1 MWELQTGK
9 ELFQFR
15 QQEPCRA
22 CNLSVGE
29 GMLAFTTDA
38 FMGTQ
43 SMIHIVKLEQ
53 DIQDQSAKSILSIE
67 CPKGR
72 ITRVYW
78 SELNRALVTSHDG
91 GFLRKWDSEVGVS
104 LFDKPMQYQTKE
116 ESDYHIFIQI
126 IDWKDVVGGKGPRG
140 CNPGLATGS

>member
-1 MWELQTGK
+1 MSIQCHHRRMHAHAVDSTRLFTASADQTVRMWELQTGK

-53 DIQDQSAKSILSIE
+53 DIHDQSAKSILSIE

-91 GFLRKWDSEVGVS
+91 GFLRKWDSEV
-104 LFDKPMQYQTKE
+104 
-116 ESDYHIFIQI
+116 
-126 IDWKDVVGGKGPRG
+126 RG
-140 CNPGLATGS
+140 